1 MKQIFIKSVHLW
13 NISLFIANL
22 SQAGQQLCFHSSFW
36 KNAVTRISNI
46 IHGQILHLG
55 FLEPTN
61 EKECSFAPREVSPIP
76 CDALKK
82 SDENPKS
89 WHKDVI
95 KLSGFME
102 RSIFQFPLNKWKT
115 HMHSVKKYI
124 MPKHV
129 KYVSL
134 NILQFNE
141 NAFFRTVYITFA
153 GEKIKIF
160 YFLHITVQKLPF
172 FPSCKTPA
180 LGYLCMVN

>member
-1 MKQIFIKSVHLW
+1 
-13 NISLFIANL
+13 
-22 SQAGQQLCFHSSFW
+22 
-36 KNAVTRISNI
+36 
-46 IHGQILHLG
+46 
-55 FLEPTN
+55 
-61 EKECSFAPREVSPIP
+61 
-76 CDALKK
+76 
-82 SDENPKS
+82 
-89 WHKDVI
+89 
-95 KLSGFME
+95 
-102 RSIFQFPLNKWKT
+102 
-115 HMHSVKKYI
+115 MHSVKKYI